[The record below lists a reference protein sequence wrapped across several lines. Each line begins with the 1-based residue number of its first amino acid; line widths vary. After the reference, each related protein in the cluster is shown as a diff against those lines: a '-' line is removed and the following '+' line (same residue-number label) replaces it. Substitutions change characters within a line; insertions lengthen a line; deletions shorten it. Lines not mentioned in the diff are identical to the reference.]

1 MVLLFQRNNI
11 IFVLKVK
18 SMKIALDVHTHT
30 IVSGHAYSTMQ
41 EMAKAASE
49 KGLQVLGMAEHGPT
63 IKGACDDAYFNN
75 LSVIPEEIYGVKILP
90 GAEINILDTSGKLD
104 LPEKTIRKLKIRIA
118 GIHHS
123 CYHPGTRE
131 ENTDAVIKVMRN
143 PMIDIISHPADGTA
157 QLDFERLVQTAKE
170 TRALL
175 EINNSSLSPSRGKEH
190 AWDCHREMI
199 RLCKKYELMVIMG
212 SDAHISFDVARY
224 DHVFRLIQ
232 EEEFPESLI
241 INDKPD
247 LFWKRLER

>member
-1 MVLLFQRNNI
+1 MNV
-11 IFVLKVK
+11 
-18 SMKIALDVHTHT
+18 ALDVHTHT

-63 IKGACDDAYFNN
+63 INGACNPAYFNN
-75 LSVIPEEIYGVKILP
+75 LAVIPEEMYGVKILT
-90 GAEINILDTSGKLD
+90 GAEINILNTKGALD
-104 LPEKTIRKLKIRIA
+104 LPDKTIQKLKIRIA
-118 GIHHS
+118 GIHYS
-123 CYHPGTRE
+123 CYTQGTRE
-131 ENTDAVIKVMRN
+131 ENTDAVISVMRN

-157 QLDFERLVQTAKE
+157 QLDFERLVVAAKQTR
-170 TRALL
+170 TLL

-224 DHVFRLIQ
+224 DHVYRLIH
-232 EEEFPESLI
+232 EEEFPEALI

-247 LFWKRLER
+247 LFWKRLQREV

>member
-1 MVLLFQRNNI
+1 
-11 IFVLKVK
+11 
-18 SMKIALDVHTHT
+18 MKIALDVHTHT

-63 IKGACDDAYFNN
+63 IKGACDAAYFNN
-75 LSVIPEEIYGVKILP
+75 LAVIPEEMYGVKILT
-90 GAEINILDTSGKLD
+90 GAEINILDTKGTLD
-104 LPEKTIRKLKIRIA
+104 LPEDTIRKLKIRVA

-123 CYHPGTRE
+123 CYQPGTRE
-131 ENTDAVIKVMRN
+131 ENTDAVIGVMRN

-157 QLDFERLVQTAKE
+157 HLDFERLVRTAKE
-170 TRALL
+170 TRTLL
-175 EINNSSLSPSRGKEH
+175 EINNSSLSPSRGKER

-224 DHVFRLIQ
+224 DHIYRLLQ
-232 EEEFPESLI
+232 EEEFPEALI

-247 LFWKRLER
+247 LFWQRLQRAE